1 MLLTQRPRAL
11 RLLPSAPP
19 PSPSLPHDTYQLSHP
34 GPHPKIQKCHLTTT
48 SSHHPT
54 HSMIEIM
61 LSPLPHL
68 TSRLSVSSWPPK
80 LPRSAFDARWPP
92 LETWHLEYIRIASSG
107 GICPLTC
114 AKVGAERG
122 AWVSAIN
129 AASTGAVAAAEYT
142 TALSIAPS
150 RRLPTLTP
158 AASSRDPKMSS
169 HHHLLSLPLSLNDS

>member
-1 MLLTQRPRAL
+1 MGTFAL
-11 RLLPSAPP
+11 S
-19 PSPSLPHDTYQLSHP
+19 
-34 GPHPKIQKCHLTTT
+34 
-48 SSHHPT
+48 
-54 HSMIEIM
+54 
-61 LSPLPHL
+61 HL

-129 AASTGAVAAAEYT
+129 AAIAGTVAAAEYT
-142 TALSIAPS
+142 TALSYTVLTHS
-150 RRLPTLTP
+150 TPTLYPYTVLLHCTHTLY
-158 AASSRDPKMSS
+158 S
-169 HHHLLSLPLSLNDS
+169 HTVR

>member
-1 MLLTQRPRAL
+1 MGTFV
-11 RLLPSAPP
+11 
-19 PSPSLPHDTYQLSHP
+19 LPH
-34 GPHPKIQKCHLTTT
+34 I
-48 SSHHPT
+48 
-54 HSMIEIM
+54 
-61 LSPLPHL
+61 

-129 AASTGAVAAAEYT
+129 AAIAGAVAAAEYT

-150 RRLPTLTP
+150 RRLPTLTL
-158 AASSRDPKMSS
+158 AAPSRDPKMSS
-169 HHHLLSLPLSLNDS
+169 HHHLLSPPNTLYDRNHAVTPPPPYLSPVGQQLASEAAT